1 MKTTFLF
8 LALFILII
16 PGCSLFEDNRDENV
30 TGGEKSAQ
38 LIEADNEFGLELF
51 QKIRQSDN
59 NENIMVS
66 PLSVSVALAMAYN
79 GASGETKAEM
89 EKTLKLNGLTTS
101 QINDTYK
108 TLISA
113 IQSSDENVVFEIA
126 NSIFYRQGFPFKQN
140 FTDINE
146 SVYNAEVSGLNFNL
160 PEAVTTINN
169 WVAEKTHDKI
179 PTIINQINPLDVM
192 ILINAVYFNGIW
204 QEKFEQEGT
213 HNLPFTKEDGTVIQ
227 VPMMN
232 KTEKLEYASNDLFRA
247 VKIPYGKGQYNM
259 VVMLPVNGIT
269 SKNVISSF
277 TFEKWGAWMKSFSIQ
292 NKVDVTLPRFKFE
305 FETGLNSILS
315 AMGMEKAFLPGLA
328 DFSGISDEKIYI
340 SSVKHKSYIDVN
352 ETGTEAA
359 AVTSIIFTTTGEVIP
374 DPEVIY
380 FTVDKPFVFA
390 ITENDTGAI
399 LFIGEVAN
407 PVYPL

>member
-1 MKTTFLF
+1 
-8 LALFILII
+8 
-16 PGCSLFEDNRDENV
+16 
-30 TGGEKSAQ
+30 
-38 LIEADNEFGLELF
+38 
-51 QKIRQSDN
+51 
-59 NENIMVS
+59 
-66 PLSVSVALAMAYN
+66 
-79 GASGETKAEM
+79 
-89 EKTLKLNGLTTS
+89 
-101 QINDTYK
+101 
-108 TLISA
+108 
-113 IQSSDENVVFEIA
+113 
-126 NSIFYRQGFPFKQN
+126 
-140 FTDINE
+140 
-146 SVYNAEVSGLNFNL
+146 
-160 PEAVTTINN
+160 
-169 WVAEKTHDKI
+169 
-179 PTIINQINPLDVM
+179 
-192 ILINAVYFNGIW
+192 
-204 QEKFEQEGT
+204 
-213 HNLPFTKEDGTVIQ
+213 
-227 VPMMN
+227 
-232 KTEKLEYASNDLFRA
+232 
-247 VKIPYGKGQYNM
+247 
-259 VVMLPVNGIT
+259 
-269 SKNVISSF
+269 
-277 TFEKWGAWMKSFSIQ
+277 MKSFSIQ